1 MNTADV
7 EVVADDGNLCGEG
20 PYWDEREQALY
31 WTDITG
37 QKLFRY
43 MWREGRRELLS
54 EGFEVSGFCRQLDG
68 GFVTMNRRGI
78 WLWRPGEAAHLL
90 AAEVDGQECVMNDC
104 SADPVG
110 RVYGGS
116 CHLDDEGRS
125 APSFLFRVD
134 RDGSVAIADE
144 GICFSN
150 GVAICESN
158 RTLYFADTVARYI
171 YAYDW
176 RPGDGALSRRR
187 VFARVDRSDGVPDG
201 LAVDADGFVWCAQWF
216 GGCVTRYGPDG
227 KRERRVAIPAAQSS
241 SLCFGGPDLDEI
253 YVTSAAQSNAE
264 VLAPEGYDPGSV
276 FLGGPLY
283 RLRLGIRGQLKYR
296 SNIARPGSMEPTVS
310 DTESSDTGNARDL

>member
-1 MNTADV
+1 MKTEV

-37 QKLFRY
+37 RKLFRY
-43 MWREGRRELLS
+43 VWRERRHELLS
-54 EGFEVSGFCRQLDG
+54 DDFEVGGFCRQLDG
-68 GFVTMNRRGI
+68 GFLVTNRHGI
-78 WLWRPGEAAHLL
+78 WLWRLGESPHLL

-104 SADPVG
+104 SADPAG

-116 CHLDDEGRS
+116 CHLDEAGQS

-134 RDGSVAIADE
+134 TDGSVAIADE
-144 GICFSN
+144 GISFSN
-150 GVAICESN
+150 GVAVSESN
-158 RTLYFADTVARYI
+158 RTLYFADTAARCI

-176 RPGDGALSRRR
+176 RPNDGALSHRR
-187 VFARVDRSDGVPDG
+187 VFARVDRSEGVPDG
-201 LAVDADGFVWCAQWF
+201 LALDAEGFVWCAQWF
-216 GGCVTRYGPDG
+216 GGCITRFDPDG

-253 YVTSAAQSNAE
+253 YVTSAGQSNAE
-264 VLAPEGYDPGSV
+264 VLAPEGYDPSQV

-283 RLRLGIRGQLKYR
+283 RLKLGIRGQLKYR
-296 SNIARPGSMEPTVS
+296 SNIARPATKEPS
-310 DTESSDTGNARDL
+310 DSGAANEKNL